1 MRELND
7 KIFKNSSDINNILTS
22 KKLAEKKIVF
32 TNGCFDIIH
41 YGHVKLLIESK
52 RHGDLL
58 IVGLNSDD
66 SIKKI
71 KGPDRPINNNHQRS
85 LMLAS
90 LSYVDFVVFFS
101 DPTPI
106 KLIKKIKPNVITK
119 GGDYN
124 LNSIIG
130 ANYILSNGGEVK
142 IIPLVANLSS
152 SKLIKDYKF

>member
-1 MRELND
+1 MRELEN
-7 KIFKNSSDINNILTS
+7 KILKNSSDINKILTS
-22 KKLAEKKIVF
+22 EKLAEKKIVF
-32 TNGCFDIIH
+32 TNGCFDILH
-41 YGHVKLLIESK
+41 YGHVKLLLESK
-52 RHGDLL
+52 KQGDLL

-71 KGPDRPINNNHQRS
+71 KGPDRPINNNQQRS

-90 LSYVDFVVFFS
+90 LSFVDYVVFFS
-101 DPTPI
+101 EPTPI
-106 KLIKKIKPNVITK
+106 KLIEKIQPNVITK

-142 IIPLVANLSS
+142 IIPLIPNLSS

>member
-1 MRELND
+1 MRELNY
-7 KIFKNSSDINNILTS
+7 KILKNYGDLSKTLT
-22 KKLAEKKIVF
+22 KKEFTKKKIVF
-32 TNGCFDIIH
+32 TNGCFDILH
-41 YGHVKLLIESK
+41 YGHIKLLIESK
-52 RHGDLL
+52 KQGDLL
-58 IVGLNSDD
+58 IVGLNSDN

-101 DPTPI
+101 DPSPI

-130 ANYILSNGGEVK
+130 ANYIKNIGGEVK
-142 IIPLVANLSS
+142 IIPLVPNLST
-152 SKLIKDYKF
+152 SKLSKNYKF

>member
-1 MRELND
+1 MRELNY
-7 KIFKNSSDINNILTS
+7 KILKSYSDLSKTLT
-22 KKLAEKKIVF
+22 KKGFTDKKIVF
-32 TNGCFDIIH
+32 TNGCFDILH
-41 YGHVKLLIESK
+41 YGHIKLLIESK
-52 RHGDLL
+52 KQGDLL
-58 IVGLNSDD
+58 IVGLNSDN

-101 DPTPI
+101 DPSPI
-106 KLIKKIKPNVITK
+106 KLIKKIKPSVITK

-130 ANYILSNGGEVK
+130 ANYIKSIGGEVK
-142 IIPLVANLSS
+142 IIPLVPNLST
-152 SKLIKDYKF
+152 SKLSKNYKF

>member
-1 MRELND
+1 MSELEN
-7 KIFKNSSDINNILTS
+7 KILKKSSDINKILTS
-22 KKLAEKKIVF
+22 EKLAEKKIVF
-32 TNGCFDIIH
+32 TNGCFDILH
-41 YGHVKLLIESK
+41 YGHVKLLLESK
-52 RHGDLL
+52 KQGDLL

-71 KGPDRPINNNHQRS
+71 KGPDRPINNNQQRS

-90 LSYVDFVVFFS
+90 LSFVDYVVFFF

-106 KLIKKIKPNVITK
+106 KLIEKIQPNVITK

-130 ANYILSNGGEVK
+130 ANYILSNGEEVK
-142 IIPLVANLSS
+142 IIPLIPNLSS

>member
-7 KIFKNSSDINNILTS
+7 KIFENSGDISKVLTKKNLS
-22 KKLAEKKIVF
+22 EKKIVF
-32 TNGCFDIIH
+32 TNGCFDILH
-41 YGHVKLLIESK
+41 YGHLKLLLESK
-52 RHGDLL
+52 KQGDLL
-58 IVGLNSDD
+58 IVGLNSDS

-71 KGPDRPINNNHQRS
+71 KGANRPINNNHQRS

-124 LNSIIG
+124 LSSIIG
-130 ANYILSNGGEVK
+130 ANYILSIGGEVK
-142 IIPLVANLSS
+142 IIPLVPNLST
-152 SKLIKDYKF
+152 SKLIKDSKF

>member
-1 MRELND
+1 MRELEN
-7 KIFKNSSDINNILTS
+7 KILKNSSDINKILS
-22 KKLAEKKIVF
+22 SGKLAEKKIVF
-32 TNGCFDIIH
+32 TNGCFDILH
-41 YGHVKLLIESK
+41 YGHVKLLLESK
-52 RHGDLL
+52 KQGDLL

-71 KGPDRPINNNHQRS
+71 KGPDRPINNNQQRS

-90 LSYVDFVVFFS
+90 LSFVDYVVFFS

-106 KLIKKIKPNVITK
+106 KLIEKIQPNVITK

-142 IIPLVANLSS
+142 IIPLVPNLSS

>member
-1 MRELND
+1 MKGLKN
-7 KIFKNSSDINNILTS
+7 KILKNSNDINKLLIS
-22 KKLAEKKIVF
+22 EKLAEKKIVF
-32 TNGCFDIIH
+32 TNGCFDILH

-52 RHGDLL
+52 KQGDLL

-71 KGPDRPINNNHQRS
+71 KGPDRPINNNHKRS

-90 LSYVDFVVFFS
+90 LSYVDYVVFFS

-106 KLIKKIKPNVITK
+106 KLIEKIQPNVITK

-130 ANYILSNGGEVK
+130 ANYILNNGGEVK
-142 IIPLVANLSS
+142 IIPLVPNLSS

>member
-1 MRELND
+1 MKDLND
-7 KIFKNSSDINNILTS
+7 KIFKNSDDLSKILTG
-22 KKLAEKKIVF
+22 KKLSEKKIVF
-32 TNGCFDIIH
+32 TNGCFDILH
-41 YGHVKLLIESK
+41 YGHIKLLLESK
-52 RHGDLL
+52 KQGDLL

-71 KGPDRPINNNHQRS
+71 KGPKRPINNDNQRS

-90 LSYVDFVVFFS
+90 FSYVDFIVFFN

-106 KLIKKIKPNVITK
+106 KLIKKIKPNIITK

-130 ANYILSNGGEVK
+130 ANYILNNGGEVK
-142 IIPLVANLSS
+142 IIPLVPNLSS